1 MTATAA
7 NLTPGDSPGANYCS
21 AQVSEFLG
29 ALDEA
34 IRLQEAALGRLRG
47 LPDAVMARDEDAVRR
62 ILAEADAAS
71 EQFAALAQAREVAK
85 GRLAA
90 AVACPPEEVTLS
102 WLLGRVPAA
111 EAEAI
116 EARRRRIAALV
127 GDIRR
132 QHRRTAAFL
141 GECAH
146 LNHAFLTGLFPDM
159 ESVKTYGHRG
169 RRGDRAGTGLLDA
182 RS

>member
-1 MTATAA
+1 MTATA
-7 NLTPGDSPGANYCS
+7 TDIHVR
-21 AQVSEFLG
+21 VSEFLET
-29 ALDEA
+29 LDA
-34 IRLQEAALGRLRG
+34 CVRLQETALGRLQG
-47 LPDAVMARDEDAVRR
+47 LSDAVMAGDEDVVRR
-62 ILAEADAAS
+62 TLDEAEAAS
-71 EQFAALAQAREVAK
+71 EQFAALVQARELAK

-90 AVACPPEEVTLS
+90 AVECRPEEITLS
-102 WLLGRVPAA
+102 RLLGRVPPA

-116 EARRRRIAALV
+116 EARRRRMAALV

-169 RRGDRAGTGLLDA
+169 GSARRAGAGLLDA